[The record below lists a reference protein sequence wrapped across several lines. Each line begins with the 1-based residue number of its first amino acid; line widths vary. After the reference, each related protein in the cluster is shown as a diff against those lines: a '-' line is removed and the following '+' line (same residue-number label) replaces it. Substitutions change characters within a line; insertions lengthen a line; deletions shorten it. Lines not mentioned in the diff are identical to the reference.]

1 MVKILTTVLSVYCR
15 SKSYHTN
22 FRFGLRL
29 QSVDASAAD
38 KEVTLSW
45 AALADESVVSYS
57 VYYDQAGKA
66 QWVADLVC
74 AITDCT
80 SYTDSNLTNGQ
91 AYCYKVTASS
101 SECESGFSNIL
112 CSTPPPP
119 GQEAAAGVI
128 SMQSGKWVTKGK
140 GKNKTQTFVFTTD
153 FAAGDELVFRMLV
166 TDQGG
171 AALPGATVNLTVSGP
186 ENTSISSG
194 VSDASGNAEAL
205 WTTQSP
211 NKKGVGGTANGSYT
225 ATVSGLSAPSHD
237 WDGLAY
243 KVDLT
248 IGG

>member
-38 KEVTLSW
+38 KEVALSW

-57 VYYDQAGKA
+57 VYY
-66 QWVADLVC
+66 
-74 AITDCT
+74 
-80 SYTDSNLTNGQ
+80 
-91 AYCYKVTASS
+91 
-101 SECESGFSNIL
+101 
-112 CSTPPPP
+112 
-119 GQEAAAGVI
+119 
-128 SMQSGKWVTKGK
+128 
-140 GKNKTQTFVFTTD
+140 
-153 FAAGDELVFRMLV
+153 
-166 TDQGG
+166 DQGG

-243 KVDLT
+243 KVDFT